1 MAKRYFL
8 LILIPALIYVLYWGN
23 IKPLLA
29 SQAFGRGDIIKVLS
43 YHTFVSYE
51 ARKVMAKQASWG
63 DDAELAWF
71 AKEQMEQ
78 NIKERPFDCRAYIT
92 LSYLYY
98 RFGETE
104 KAQRAV
110 RKAIELAPNRADL
123 KQLLI
128 DVGKQ

>member
-8 LILIPALIYVLYWGN
+8 LILIPVLIYTLYWGN

-29 SQAFGRGDIIKVLS
+29 SQAIGRGDIVKTLS
-43 YHTFVSYE
+43 YKTFVSYE
-51 ARKVMAKQASWG
+51 ARRALAKQAMWG

-71 AKEQMEQ
+71 AKEQMEES
-78 NIKERPFDCRAYIT
+78 IRERPFDCRSYIS
-92 LSYLYY
+92 LSYLYH

-110 RKAIELAPNRADL
+110 QKAIELAPNRADL